1 MYNVFE
7 VLTIRNL
14 DFIDKDKKPVK
25 GMQLWL
31 LGETAEPSWNGYE
44 VVKLWI
50 REGHFLESSVNALVR
65 GDRITVDFDRKGRPA
80 RIELV

>member
-1 MYNVFE
+1 MNYVFE

-50 REGHFLESSVNALVR
+50 RKGHFLESSVNALVR
-65 GDRITVDFDRKGRPA
+65 GDRITVDFDRKGRPVK
-80 RIELV
+80 IELV